1 VAGRADAVTVPAK
14 AFQQWLH
21 RVAGDTST
29 AAVCRLAGIKKSTLA
44 QQLVRGR
51 VALATV
57 VAVSRALGLDV
68 VESISTFEKYR
79 DVAAGMRPPTEAE
92 LLSQIADL
100 DLLREIVSRSEA
112 AATGVEA
119 HPPQLLPVPHR
130 TSVRAWIDAVGP
142 ADLRQQLARDAG
154 VAPQNL
160 SAQITANRLTPD
172 LAVRAARIAG
182 VGLANGLVVTGLI
195 RPLEASWPSGARIK
209 VLLALPN
216 STLLGVAA
224 ERLDAASK
232 TLRRTEQDNT
242 RTQTIWENLA

>member
-1 VAGRADAVTVPAK
+1 MTVPAK

-21 RVAGDTST
+21 QVAGGAST

-57 VAVSRALGLDV
+57 VAVSRALELDV
-68 VESISTFEKYR
+68 VESIATFEKYR
-79 DVAAGMRPPTEAE
+79 DVVTGMRPPTDAE

-100 DLLREIVSRSEA
+100 DLLREILNRSA
-112 AATGVEA
+112 AAASGVGPA
-119 HPPQLLPVPHR
+119 RPQLLPVPHR

-142 ADLRQQLARDAG
+142 ADLRQQLARDSG
-154 VAPQNL
+154 VAPQNI

-172 LAVRAARIAG
+172 LAVRAARLAG
-182 VGLANGLVVTGLI
+182 VGLANGLVVTGLV
-195 RPLEASWPSGARIK
+195 RPTEAAWPTGSRIK
-209 VLLALPN
+209 VLQALPN
-216 STLLGVAA
+216 STLAAVAA

-242 RTQTIWENLA
+242 TTQTVWENLA